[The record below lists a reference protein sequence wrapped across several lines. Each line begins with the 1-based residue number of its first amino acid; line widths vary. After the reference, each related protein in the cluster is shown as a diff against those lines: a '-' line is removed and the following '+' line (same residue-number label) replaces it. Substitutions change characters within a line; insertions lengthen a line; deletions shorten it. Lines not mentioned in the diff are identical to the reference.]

1 MRQALAVIRINLKG
15 LPARFWMSLSTV
27 VAIALV
33 VAVLLA
39 FLAMANGFR
48 HTIRGSGSPD
58 IAVVLRPGSES
69 EINSAVAKDQ
79 LRLVEEAPGVARDNG
94 QPLVSG
100 ELYLIVDGLKKD
112 SRTKA
117 NLPLRGLGPQ
127 GLALRHDFRIAEGR
141 MFRPGMNELIVG
153 KSLLR
158 EFDGFNLGQNVRFG
172 TGQWTVVGVF
182 DAGGSVLE
190 SELWA
195 DAAVVQSLFKRENYF
210 QTIRARVDGTDG
222 LVRLQDFVDKD
233 PRLKLEVLSEADY
246 FAKQASRTS
255 DLILYLGWPLAVA
268 MAFGALAGALNT
280 MYSSVAARSVEIG
293 TLRAIG
299 FGAFSTFAG
308 TLVEAMVLAAIG
320 GVVGAASAFLFFDGL
335 SASTLGG
342 SFTQVVF
349 NFRLTPGLVGQGVA
363 LALGVGLLGGLFPAV
378 RAARLPIVDALQG

>member
-1 MRQALAVIRINLKG
+1 MRQTLAVIRINLKG

-112 SRTKA
+112 SHTRA
-117 NLPLRGLGPQ
+117 NLPLRGLGSQ
-127 GLALRHDFRIAEGR
+127 GLALRRDFRISEGR

-158 EFDGFNLGQNVRFG
+158 EFDGFNLGQSVRFG
-172 TGQWTVVGVF
+172 TGQWAVVGVF

-210 QTIRARVDGTDG
+210 QTIRARVDGADG
-222 LVRLQDFVDKD
+222 LARLQDFADKD
-233 PRLKLEVLSEADY
+233 PRLKLDVLSEADY

-255 DLILYLGWPLAVA
+255 DLILYLGWPLAIA

-280 MYSSVAARSVEIG
+280 MYSSVAARSMEIG

-299 FGAFSTFAG
+299 FGAFATFAG

-335 SASTLGG
+335 SAATLGG

-363 LALGVGLLGGLFPAV
+363 LALGVGLLGGLWPAV
-378 RAARLPIVDALQG
+378 RAARLPIVDALAG

>member
-1 MRQALAVIRINLKG
+1 MRQTLAVIRINLKG

-112 SRTKA
+112 SHTRA
-117 NLPLRGLGPQ
+117 NLPLRGLGSQ
-127 GLALRHDFRIAEGR
+127 GLALRRDFRISEGR

-158 EFDGFNLGQNVRFG
+158 EFDGFNLGQSVRFG
-172 TGQWTVVGVF
+172 TGQWAVVGVF

-210 QTIRARVDGTDG
+210 QTIRARVDGADG
-222 LVRLQDFVDKD
+222 LARLQDFADKD
-233 PRLKLEVLSEADY
+233 PRLKLDVLSEADY

-255 DLILYLGWPLAVA
+255 DLILYLGWPLAIA

-280 MYSSVAARSVEIG
+280 MYSSVAARSMEIG

-299 FGAFSTFAG
+299 FGAFATFAG

-335 SASTLGG
+335 SAATLGG

-378 RAARLPIVDALQG
+378 RAARLPIVDALAG